1 MFRTRLISGIVLVL
15 IALVVIIT
23 GGPVLAATLF
33 IISEIGV
40 FELYRV
46 LKVQDAGFSPLAA
59 VGYLGTAAYYA
70 IVFFAGSAY
79 TMTVLLATLILCMGV
94 YVFTYPRYR
103 SDQVTGA
110 FFGVVYV
117 AVMLSCI
124 YELRILDKGVYLVW
138 LVFLASWGCD
148 TCAYCVGK
156 LIGKHKMTPKLSP
169 KKSVEGAVGGV
180 IGAALLT
187 VIYGMVFRGAMGS
200 EMSHVWIMAAIS
212 AAGALVSMVGDLTA
226 SAIKRNYG
234 IKDYGKLIP
243 GHGGILDR
251 FDSVIFTAPLI
262 YFLAANLIVL

>member
-148 TCAYCVGK
+148 TCAYCAGM
-156 LIGKHKMTPKLSP
+156 LLGKHKMAPKLSP
-169 KKSVEGAVGGV
+169 KKTVEGAVGGV
-180 IGAALLT
+180 LGAALLGFL
-187 VIYGMVFRGAMGS
+187 YGAYFEGHMVELARPG
-200 EMSHVWIMAAIS
+200 VIS
-212 AAGALVSMVGDLTA
+212 AAACAIAAVISQIGDLAA
-226 SAIKRNYG
+226 SAIKRNHG
-234 IKDYGKLIP
+234 VKDYGHLIP

-251 FDSVIFTAPLI
+251 FDSMIFTAPAI
-262 YFLAANLIVL
+262 YFAVMFLGLR

>member
-1 MFRTRLISGIVLVL
+1 MFRTRLISGIMLVL

-169 KKSVEGAVGGV
+169 KSRWKV
-180 IGAALLT
+180 
-187 VIYGMVFRGAMGS
+187 GS
-200 EMSHVWIMAAIS
+200 EA
-212 AAGALVSMVGDLTA
+212 
-226 SAIKRNYG
+226 
-234 IKDYGKLIP
+234 
-243 GHGGILDR
+243 
-251 FDSVIFTAPLI
+251 
-262 YFLAANLIVL
+262 

>member
-138 LVFLASWGCD
+138 LVFLGSWGCD
-148 TCAYCVGK
+148 TCAYCVCK

-169 KKSVEGAVGGV
+169 KKSVEGGIGGV
-180 IGAALLT
+180 
-187 VIYGMVFRGAMGS
+187 
-200 EMSHVWIMAAIS
+200 
-212 AAGALVSMVGDLTA
+212 AGASFCRTISSRSAFLCNRHA
-226 SAIKRNYG
+226 SICICSVCRASLCFCTCRSRSSISRRRPSRLLELRNAPP
-234 IKDYGKLIP
+234 LMEPP
-243 GHGGILDR
+243 GLKSSP
-251 FDSVIFTAPLI
+251 SVVTIRKE
-262 YFLAANLIVL
+262 